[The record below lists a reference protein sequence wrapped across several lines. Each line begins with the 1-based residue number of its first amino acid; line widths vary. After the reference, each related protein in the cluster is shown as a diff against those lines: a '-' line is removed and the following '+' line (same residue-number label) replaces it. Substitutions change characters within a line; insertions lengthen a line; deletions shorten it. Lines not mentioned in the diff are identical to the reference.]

1 VVYPELLVSGSH
13 TADGMV
19 ADGDYGREMA
29 KTRKKKT
36 FDVVAVVKA
45 ASRKAIGTVPPTRRV
60 EVDPKQKVKRTKRK
74 PTLGE
79 LLGEE

>member
-1 VVYPELLVSGSH
+1 
-13 TADGMV
+13 
-19 ADGDYGREMA
+19 MA
-29 KTRKKKT
+29 KKRKKKT
-36 FDVVAVVKA
+36 FDIVTAVKS

-60 EVDPKQKVKRTKRK
+60 EVDPKKRVKRTKRK